1 MPAKIDLK
9 KKYQNHL
16 IKNVISVNVYKN
28 NLLTY
33 EK

>member
-1 MPAKIDLK
+1 MSAKIDLK
-9 KKYQNHL
+9 KYQNYL

-33 EK
+33 EH

>member
-1 MPAKIDLK
+1 MSPKIAFK
-9 KKYQNHL
+9 NYQNYL

-33 EK
+33 EN

>member
-1 MPAKIDLK
+1 MLARIDLK
-9 KKYQNHL
+9 KYQNNL

-33 EK
+33 EN

>member
-1 MPAKIDLK
+1 MSVGISSKN
-9 KKYQNHL
+9 YQNYL

-33 EK
+33 EN